1 MELSS
6 TVISTTKGCCVEVD
20 VKRKKL
26 LKVNGEEVKGI
37 EHNQVLDLSDDGE
50 RWEGDVLNSK
60 PYGWGVLYDNENRM
74 VYEGFRIGDVNVCY
88 GRSYY
93 SDTGVI
99 EYEGGI
105 YEGKRW
111 GRGTQYDRTG
121 VVIYEGGWLNNT
133 HEDGKIIL
141 LNEDNYRSVLYHTMV
156 EELIVGDDCCNGEE
170 WRMIDF
176 SLLSML
182 RELKV
187 GDGSFKRVNK
197 VNLVSLH
204 QLERVNIGK
213 NCFTEKED
221 GCRIFD
227 REYRGR
233 FYLKDCEK
241 VRELKIGYHSFC
253 DYERCVIE
261 NTPLLEVIEI
271 GDSERSD
278 NFIFASTLEL
288 KSDFHL

>member
-1 MELSS
+1 MELPS

-20 VKRKKL
+20 VKRKEL
-26 LKVNGEEVKGI
+26 LRVNGEEVKGI
-37 EHNQVLDLSDDGE
+37 EHAKVLDLNDDGE
-50 RWEGDVLNSK
+50 RWEGDVLNCK
-60 PYGWGVLYDNENRM
+60 PYGWGVVYDSENRM
-74 VYEGFRIGDVNVCY
+74 TYEGFRIRDVNVCY

-93 SDTGVI
+93 SDTGMI

-105 YEGKRW
+105 CEGKRW
-111 GRGTQYDRTG
+111 GRGTQYDRAG

-204 QLERVNIGK
+204 QLERVNIGE

-221 GCRIFD
+221 GCRIFT

-253 DYERCVIE
+253 DYELCVIE
-261 NTPLLEVIEI
+261 NTPLLEVIEM
-271 GDSERSD
+271 GNSERSD